1 MCPRSKVHLVS
12 ADQTPA
18 PKSGPSRK
26 STRLKWRLVLSVE
39 QTPHCNSFLTFEACV
54 GYTLRLHDGK
64 LGQNSIYLH
73 VIRRI
78 SLRDYSPPTN
88 IMILSADRCSFVVR
102 QCLLYR
108 VSHFLQS
115 LPQST
120 SLAAFTTVFISC
132 FSCCPTNSQLLK
144 HLLFFPPTIYNPQNQ
159 VFTTIVA
166 FVYSSSWPFSK
177 LRNI

>member
-26 STRLKWRLVLSVE
+26 STRLKWGLVLSVE
-39 QTPHCNSFLTFEACV
+39 QTPHCNSFLTFEACI
-54 GYTLRLHDGK
+54 GYTLCLHDGK

-88 IMILSADRCSFVVR
+88 IMILSDDRCSFVVR

-120 SLAAFTTVFISC
+120 SLAAFTTVFISASHIALPIHI
-132 FSCCPTNSQLLK
+132 FLNISRFFHLRYITPRTKYSLQSLPSSTPLLGP
-144 HLLFFPPTIYNPQNQ
+144 FQN
-159 VFTTIVA
+159 
-166 FVYSSSWPFSK
+166 
-177 LRNI
+177 